1 MYFLLVYAKISLWH
15 CGGVVTQRSAKPCT
29 PVQFRSVPPIY
40 RSRYGEFSRKSHDF
54 GSIIS
59 LSPNGGIGIRVR
71 LKIEWRNPYGFKSHF
86 GHQQDDLKKRG
97 HFLFKNKLDIM
108 IIAIDDS
115 GDPGLK
121 MDKGSSSYFVIVAVV
136 FLTDYDAEST
146 ALKIERFRQTLK
158 WKNHH
163 EFKFRKTSPEI
174 RKAFLSEINSC
185 NFVLSVAVV
194 DKANTNVDIP
204 SNRDASSLYN
214 TVILRA
220 ISQVLDESTNAR
232 VLIDGEGGSSYKRN
246 VKTFFRQN
254 LPKNAIKQIRYR
266 DSKNDVLIQL
276 ADMVAGSV
284 NRSLTGDKE
293 YLSVIKRHINF
304 LTKT

>member
-1 MYFLLVYAKISLWH
+1 MAELVYA
-15 CGGVVTQRSAKPCT
+15 
-29 PVQFRSVPPIY
+29 F
-40 RSRYGEFSRKSHDF
+40 
-54 GSIIS
+54 
-59 LSPNGGIGIRVR
+59 
-71 LKIEWRNPYGFKSHF
+71 
-86 GHQQDDLKKRG
+86 DLKSNGEIHMGSSPISGTNKMTS
-97 HFLFKNKLDIM
+97 KNAVIFYLKSNLDIM

-115 GDPGLK
+115 GNPGLK
-121 MDKGSSSYFVIVAVV
+121 TDKGSSRYFVIAAVV
-136 FLTDYDAEST
+136 FLTDDDAEAA
-146 ALKIERFRQTLK
+146 ALRIEKFRQTLK
-158 WKNHH
+158 WKIHH

-174 RKAFLSEINSC
+174 RKAFLSEINDC

-194 DKANTNVDIP
+194 DKTNTNVDIL
-204 SNRDASSLYN
+204 SNRDASSLYS

-220 ISQVLDESTNAR
+220 ISQILNESSNAR
-232 VLIDGEGGSSYKRN
+232 ILIDGEGGSSYKRN

-293 YLSVIKRHINF
+293 YLNIIKRHINF
-304 LTKT
+304 LIKT

>member
-1 MYFLLVYAKISLWH
+1 MGSSPIS
-15 CGGVVTQRSAKPCT
+15 GTNKMTS
-29 PVQFRSVPPIY
+29 
-40 RSRYGEFSRKSHDF
+40 
-54 GSIIS
+54 
-59 LSPNGGIGIRVR
+59 
-71 LKIEWRNPYGFKSHF
+71 
-86 GHQQDDLKKRG
+86 KKRG
-97 HFLFKNKLDIM
+97 HFLFKSKLDIM

-121 MDKGSSSYFVIVAVV
+121 MDKGSSSYFVIVAAV
-136 FLTDYDAEST
+136 FLTDYDAEAT

-158 WKNHH
+158 WREHH
-163 EFKFRKTSPEI
+163 ESKFRKTSPEI

-293 YLSVIKRHINF
+293 YLSIIKRHINF

>member
-15 CGGVVTQRSAKPCT
+15 CGGVATQRSAKPCT

-40 RSRYGEFSRKSHDF
+40 RSRCGNFFRKSHCF

-97 HFLFKNKLDIM
+97 HFLFKSKLDIM

-121 MDKGSSSYFVIVAVV
+121 MDKGSSSYFVIVAAV
-136 FLTDYDAEST
+136 FLTDHDAEAT

-158 WKNHH
+158 WREHH

-293 YLSVIKRHINF
+293 YLSIIKRHINF

>member
-1 MYFLLVYAKISLWH
+1 M
-15 CGGVVTQRSAKPCT
+15 
-29 PVQFRSVPPIY
+29 
-40 RSRYGEFSRKSHDF
+40 
-54 GSIIS
+54 
-59 LSPNGGIGIRVR
+59 
-71 LKIEWRNPYGFKSHF
+71 
-86 GHQQDDLKKRG
+86 
-97 HFLFKNKLDIM
+97 
-108 IIAIDDS
+108 
-115 GDPGLK
+115 
-121 MDKGSSSYFVIVAVV
+121 
-136 FLTDYDAEST
+136 
-146 ALKIERFRQTLK
+146 
-158 WKNHH
+158 
-163 EFKFRKTSPEI
+163 
-174 RKAFLSEINSC
+174 
-185 NFVLSVAVV
+185 

-232 VLIDGEGGSSYKRN
+232 VLIDGEGGSSYKRY

-293 YLSVIKRHINF
+293 YLSIIKRHINF